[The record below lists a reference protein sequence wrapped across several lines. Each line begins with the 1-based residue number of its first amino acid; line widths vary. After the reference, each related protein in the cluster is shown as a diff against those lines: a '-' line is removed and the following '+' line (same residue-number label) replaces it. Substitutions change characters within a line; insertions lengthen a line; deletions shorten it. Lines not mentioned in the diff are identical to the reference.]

1 MREQPR
7 REWLP
12 AAKRKWVSPA
22 VRELEL
28 TEDFLRLFGVIE
40 PIANALETC
49 GANGRSSGRSR

>member
-7 REWLP
+7 REWQP
-12 AAKRKWVSPA
+12 AAKRKWVTPA
-22 VRELEL
+22 VRDLEL
-28 TEDFLRLFGVIE
+28 TEDVLRLFGSNE